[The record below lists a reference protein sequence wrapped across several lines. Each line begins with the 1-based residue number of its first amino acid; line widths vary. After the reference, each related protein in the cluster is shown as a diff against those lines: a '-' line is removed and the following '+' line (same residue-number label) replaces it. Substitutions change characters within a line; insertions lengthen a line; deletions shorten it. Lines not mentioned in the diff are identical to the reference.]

1 MLILVKG
8 ILSCVVAC
16 ALGGKVTLVG
26 GGSLVEV
33 KSVTCLELL
42 LLEDLLSHLLL
53 DLGGLELLFFKL
65 SHEIVVFL
73 LH

>member
-8 ILSCVVAC
+8 ILSCVVAS
-16 ALGGKVTLVG
+16 ALGGKVTLG

-65 SHEIVVFL
+65 SHEIIVFL